1 MGVRFEWDAEK
12 AKINIKKHGVSF
24 DEASTVF
31 QDPLAYIFNDTEHSI
46 KEFREIIIGHS
57 VVGRLLVVSFTE
69 RIPDLVR
76 IISVRPTTKAERKDY
91 EENH

>member
-1 MGVRFEWDAEK
+1 MDAVK
-12 AKINIKKHGVSF
+12 AEINIKKHCVSF

-31 QDPLAYIFNDTEHSI
+31 QDPLASIFNDTEHSV

-57 VVGRLLVVSFTE
+57 IVGHLLVVSFTE

-76 IISVRPTTKAERKDY
+76 IISARPTTKTERKDY

>member
-1 MGVRFEWDAEK
+1 MGIRFEWDATK
-12 AKINIKKHGVSF
+12 AEINIKKHCVSF

-31 QDPLAYIFNDTEHSI
+31 QDPLAYIFNDTEHSV

-57 VVGRLLVVSFTE
+57 VVGHLLIVSFTE
-69 RIPDLVR
+69 RIPDVVC
-76 IISVRPTTKAERKDY
+76 IISARPTTKAERKDY